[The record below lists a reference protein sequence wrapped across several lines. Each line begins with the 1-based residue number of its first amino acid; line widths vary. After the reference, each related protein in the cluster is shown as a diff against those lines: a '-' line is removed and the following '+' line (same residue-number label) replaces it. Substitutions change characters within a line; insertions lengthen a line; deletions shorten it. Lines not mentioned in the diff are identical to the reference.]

1 MTVECVLDTNVI
13 LYAVSHA
20 PEDDLKRVRALEL
33 IAASNFG
40 VPAQVLQEFYVNA
53 TRKIRVPLT
62 PAKALEWVEQLAEQ
76 PSVATDSGLV
86 FRGIEISVRHQ
97 ISYWDGAI
105 IAAAEALGATTI
117 YSEDLG
123 HGQRYGD
130 VTVTN
135 PFL

>member
-53 TRKIRVPLT
+53 TRKIRVPLS